1 MKPVIPNI
9 ITPIVRNDGIAAQT
23 MRAWMES
30 VTQVV
35 ESLDITEGAGSPEG
49 VVFAKKKKLYFNTT
63 GTTGT
68 FVYFK
73 TTDDN
78 LGTGWV
84 AIG

>member
-1 MKPVIPNI
+1 MKAVIPNV

-30 VTQVV
+30 VTQALEV
-35 ESLDITEGAGSPEG
+35 LDMSEGAGSPEG
-49 VVFAKKKKLYFNTT
+49 VVFAKKKKLYFNTA
-63 GTTGT
+63 GSSGT
-68 FVYFK
+68 FVYLK

-78 LGTGWV
+78 LNTGWV

>member
-1 MKPVIPNI
+1 MKTVIPNI

-35 ESLDITEGAGSPEG
+35 ESLDMTEGAGSPDG
-49 VVFAKKKKLYFNTT
+49 VVFAKKKKLYFNTA
-63 GTTGT
+63 GSVGT
-68 FVYFK
+68 FVYLK

-78 LGTGWV
+78 LSTGWV